1 VFFSARARRKPGS
14 GTTLEHRAGRGSDAR
29 GAVSSFSSWLKDY
42 LVVSKLGLNY
52 FLEITHNTSGDV
64 CGPVSAGSIVN

>member
-1 VFFSARARRKPGS
+1 
-14 GTTLEHRAGRGSDAR
+14 
-29 GAVSSFSSWLKDY
+29 
-42 LVVSKLGLNY
+42 LNY